1 MEAASRNRQN
11 ISPIKH
17 FTLVII
23 IVANRDYRT
32 IGFQANCVAISG
44 RNRYNISP
52 IRHLTLAVRIVAHRN
67 YRTIGFQA
75 NRVIP
80 NSRNRHNICPT
91 LAEFSAANMYGS
103 YSVPNLSS
111 SVMRLKNTR

>member
-1 MEAASRNRQN
+1 M
-11 ISPIKH
+11 
-17 FTLVII
+17 
-23 IVANRDYRT
+23 
-32 IGFQANCVAISG
+32 AISG

-80 NSRNRHNICPT
+80 NSRNRHNICPIT
-91 LAEFSAANMYGS
+91 VSYTHLVEVTGKVQVEGGSVTVEGAATKESLLKRAKMCCAEKQWKKAG
-103 YSVPNLSS
+103 
-111 SVMRLKNTR
+111 